1 MRENQMNDERDPL
14 PSALAP
20 NPRTFGSLAATAA
33 GAAWEGT
40 MTMGRKKG
48 LSAVHILVLVALVVV
63 ALICLFSYS
72 TVARLAL
79 PFMHAPA
86 AANRTPPTLPTLALT
101 EAEISR
107 ALQTAEPLTLKS
119 SRNSCDIPNS
129 VDCAE
134 TTYASE
140 AGDRLMLTLA
150 RFPSADAAINFGLA
164 MKFEQEEQQHATAMD
179 IPTTLE
185 NFRWLEA
192 APRAGTDVYYGGAN
206 EHSTA
211 MFMTWEPTSVVVP
224 QDEAVRAFSRLLDA
238 QLAKIRSGS

>member
-1 MRENQMNDERDPL
+1 MRENQMNDGRDPL
-14 PSALAP
+14 LSAPAP
-20 NPRTFGSLAATAA
+20 DPRTFGSLRATAVRA
-33 GAAWEGT
+33 TWEGP

-48 LSAVHILVLVALVVV
+48 LSAVHIFVLVALVVV
-63 ALICLFSYS
+63 ALICLFSYT

-79 PFMHAPA
+79 PFMHTPV
-86 AANRTPPTLPTLALT
+86 AANRTPPRLPALALT
-101 EAEISR
+101 EVEIGR

-119 SRNSCDIPNS
+119 SRNSCDIAKS

-134 TTYASE
+134 TTYASSV
-140 AGDRLMLTLA
+140 GDRFTLMLA
-150 RFPSADAAINFGLA
+150 RFPSPEAAINFGLA

-192 APRAGTDVYYGGAN
+192 APHAGTDVYYGGAN

-211 MFMTWEPTSVVVP
+211 IFMTWEPTSVVVP